1 MKHSQRKKELLEI
14 TNMRAKTKNSAE
26 VLKDKVEE
34 SSNKQS
40 KKIGNRRED
49 LRKVEND
56 SKKSNMQT
64 LRVPEKK
71 RRDKVR
77 GGNQEEKIFFSRIER
92 QTNTYPHVYKLSR
105 TERYECPY

>member
-1 MKHSQRKKELLEI
+1 M
-14 TNMRAKTKNSAE
+14 KNSAE

-56 SKKSNMQT
+56 SKKSNMQIV
-64 LRVPEKK
+64 RVPEKK
-71 RRDKVR
+71 KRRRDKMR
-77 GGNQEEKIFFSRIER
+77 GGNQGKKILFSRTER
-92 QTNTYPHVYKLSR
+92 QTNTYPHIYKLSR